1 MSNARQLKKKAHQ
14 LVDEAGE
21 NFDEAQDEVEE
32 ILDEG
37 EQRAMRWAP
46 LLAVAGIAAVGLF
59 LVLRRRRANRL
70 QRGAHQAVDKAF
82 RLTHD
87 ARESARDL
95 AERSSR
101 WLAKMPR
108 VRVEM
113 P

>member
-1 MSNARQLKKKAHQ
+1 MTNARQLKKKAHH
-14 LVDEAGE
+14 LADEAEEGLE
-21 NFDEAQDEVEE
+21 EAHDEVEE
-32 ILDEG
+32 IAGEG
-37 EQRAMRWAP
+37 QGMAARWAP
-46 LLAVAGIAAVGLF
+46 LLAVAGIAAVGLI
-59 LVLRRRRANRL
+59 LVLRHRRASRL

-82 RLTHD
+82 RLTRD
-87 ARESARDL
+87 TRESAREL